1 MRGNGNGSKMET
13 ATVKLPVLVVV
24 QQSGGNDFMNTLVP
38 YTSGVYY
45 DSRPTVRIPED
56 KVLPI
61 NDALGFHPQA
71 ALFKE
76 MYDAGNV
83 AIIQGIG
90 YRDSNR
96 SHFRG
101 MDIMHTCEP
110 DRLVYEGWLG
120 KAIRDLD
127 PNGRERTHR
136 RQLRQ
141 GPAASYGRQG
151 RSGYLDRRSRQLRP
165 DDSYCRRDAAQGS
178 YGGVSRRCMPRPSG
192 LARCW
197 TTFDRRSSTSWEA
210 PMSSRMCPVSTH
222 PKWSTRR
229 TPSLRV
235 CGTSRVCIWQA
246 WGHGYSTSIHGGTR
260 GYDTHANELPT
271 HATLLTD
278 LSAAIM
284 DFFQDLRDHDA
295 SEQVVMLVFTEF
307 GRRIQDNGTGTDH
320 GSGGGAFLIGDRVE
334 GGLYAEYP
342 PLDPSQW
349 ERGEDLKHTIDFRG
363 VYGTLIEQWMGLD
376 PVPIVSGTFEQISP
390 FK

>member
-1 MRGNGNGSKMET
+1 MRGNGNGSGNGNGNR
-13 ATVKLPVLVVV
+13 KLPVLVVV

-45 DSRPTVRIPED
+45 DSRPAVRIPED

-127 PNGRERTHR
+127 PKGENVLTGVNFGRGLPRAM
-136 RQLRQ
+136 
-141 GPAASYGRQG
+141 AAKDVPVTSIGDLDSYGLMTPIAEETQRKE
-151 RSGYLDRRSRQLRP
+151 
-165 DDSYCRRDAAQGS
+165 AM
-178 YGGVSRRCMPRPSG
+178 GGSRRCMPRPSG

-284 DFFQDLRDHDA
+284 DFFHDLRDHDA